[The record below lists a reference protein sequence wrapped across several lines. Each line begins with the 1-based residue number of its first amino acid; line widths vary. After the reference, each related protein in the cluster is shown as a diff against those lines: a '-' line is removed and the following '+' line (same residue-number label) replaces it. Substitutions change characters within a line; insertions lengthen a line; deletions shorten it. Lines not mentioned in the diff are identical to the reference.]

1 MAVNGDQRREWEIS
15 GRIWRFAHF
24 EFEESSRA
32 LRSHGNLVEL
42 ESKPLEVLYHLL
54 IHAGEVVTKEELL
67 EAVWP
72 GVSVVEGSL
81 ATAVSKLRKGLGED
95 DPPIVLTIPRVGYR
109 LAVPAQCRLEEAPAA
124 PELGFRIGDAVPGRD
139 QWRFERML
147 GASPGCEVWLAEH
160 PKTGEARVFKFA
172 GDGVRLKGLKR
183 EVTLARL
190 LRDTFGERPGFVR
203 VLEWNFDAPPF
214 YLESEY
220 SGPNLAEW
228 AESQGGLKAI
238 PQATLLRVITELTQS
253 VAAAHEA
260 GVLHKDL
267 KPANVLVAP
276 RADGDFQVK
285 VVDFGSGALLEPG
298 RLRALGITNLGLTE
312 TIAPGAPELTGT
324 LMYLPPEVLAGQSP
338 TASADVYA
346 LGVMLWQMLASDF
359 RRPLSA
365 GWEAEIADPLLRE
378 DIALAACG
386 DPARRLASVAALA
399 ERLQTLEQRRTQRE
413 ESERERERARMLEQR
428 VAAARARRPWVMAAA
443 VALVLGLAASL
454 FLYAKAVRESKRAN
468 QQTEIAS
475 AVNRFLA
482 DDLLA
487 NSDPFASGTS
497 GETLIDAV
505 KKASPDI
512 DRQFQG
518 APDVAARLHHAI
530 AKALDSRSAFPEARK
545 EYDRA
550 AALFVQADGA
560 LSQDAIAVRLQRA
573 AMEARTY
580 QKDALAQAKS
590 IVQEEQKRLTGI
602 PKPRADV
609 AVWLAAAQGM
619 IALID
624 NDVKAS
630 ARYFQAAYSG
640 SEKLPGIDE
649 NTRLNLKQKLAFT
662 NIRLGDGATAERL
675 VRELIAAFAQ
685 TSGPDSPR
693 VLRVRLNLAQ
703 AYMIEG
709 KNREAIDEVNA
720 IYPQYLARLGADHE
734 LTMQLL
740 TTRAQCEGTIALW
753 DDAVRDDLAI
763 YDLAIRKQGASSFYA
778 IATLSDASL
787 AQCRGGHFAQGEANA
802 RRSYEASVKA
812 FGARAGLTG
821 GAAYTLASCDI
832 GLGNLAEASKLLQN
846 IDGKVVAQLAGFPDW
861 QANVTLAQGEIAYRE
876 RDYAA
881 AWRYLEAAAPIFEK
895 PDAERY
901 QTLAVQTLRS
911 RLKQTAPRK

>member
-1 MAVNGDQRREWEIS
+1 MAINVDQRKEWEVS
-15 GRIWRFAHF
+15 GRIWRFARF
-24 EFEESSRA
+24 EFEESSRT
-32 LRSHGNLVEL
+32 LRANGAPVEL
-42 ESKPLEVLYHLL
+42 ESKPLEVLYQLL
-54 IHAGEVVTKEELL
+54 VHAGEVVTKEELL
-67 EAVWP
+67 ESVWP

-81 ATAVSKLRKGLGED
+81 ATAVSKLRKGMGD
-95 DPPIVLTIPRVGYR
+95 DEPPIVLTVPRVGYR
-109 LAVPAQCRLEEAPAA
+109 LAVPVQCRVEEAPPAQ
-124 PELGFRIGDAVPGRD
+124 ELGFHAGDPVRGRD
-139 QWRFERML
+139 QWRFTRML
-147 GASPGCEVWLAEH
+147 GSSPGCEVWLAGH
-160 PKTGEARVFKFA
+160 PKTHEARVFKFA

-183 EVTLARL
+183 EVTLSRL
-190 LRDTFGERPGFVR
+190 LRDTLGERPDFVR

-214 YLESEY
+214 YIESEY

-238 PQATLLRVITELTQS
+238 PQATLLRAIGELTRC

-267 KPANVLVAP
+267 KPANVLVMPHGDA
-276 RADGDFQVK
+276 DFQVK

-298 RLRALGITNLGLTE
+298 RLSALGITNLGLTE
-312 TIAPGAPELTGT
+312 TLAGAPELTGT

-346 LGVMLWQMLASDF
+346 LGVMLWQMLAGDF

-413 ESERERERARMLEQR
+413 ESERERERARRLEQR
-428 VAAARARRPWVMAAA
+428 VAAARARRPWAMAAA
-443 VALVLGLAASL
+443 IALAAGLAASL

-487 NSDPFASGTS
+487 SSDPFASGTS
-497 GETLIDAV
+497 GETMIDAV

-545 EYDRA
+545 EYARA

-590 IVQEEQKRLTGI
+590 IVQEEQKRLAGVS
-602 PKPRADV
+602 KPRPDV

-619 IALID
+619 IALIE
-624 NDVKAS
+624 NDAKGA

-649 NTRLNLKQKLAFT
+649 NARLNLKQKLAFT
-662 NIRLGDGATAERL
+662 NIRLGDGAAAERL
-675 VRELIAAFAQ
+675 FRQLIAEFAR

-693 VLRVRLNLAQ
+693 VLRIRLNLAQ
-703 AYMIEG
+703 AYMIQN

-740 TTRAQCEGTIALW
+740 TTRAQCEGTLGLW

-763 YDLAIRKQGASSFYA
+763 YNLAIRKQGVV
-778 IATLSDASL
+778 IVLCDCDAL
-787 AQCRGGHFAQGEANA
+787 GCIA
-802 RRSYEASVKA
+802 RRMPR
-812 FGARAGLTG
+812 RALG
-821 GAAYTLASCDI
+821 GRRREC
-832 GLGNLAEASKLLQN
+832 
-846 IDGKVVAQLAGFPDW
+846 AQSL
-861 QANVTLAQGEIAYRE
+861 
-876 RDYAA
+876 
-881 AWRYLEAAAPIFEK
+881 
-895 PDAERY
+895 
-901 QTLAVQTLRS
+901 
-911 RLKQTAPRK
+911 